1 MDADLDQVLRLLRSA
16 HVSSADEHVQ
26 LSGLRPAWGS
36 ALADLDEPGPAVSRT
51 GALSMSVDEFL
62 NIDDPT
68 VGGISSIFDGCRL
81 WFVFR
86 IPESVIL
93 EADVFLNRPW
103 IAEPR
108 VFLMPA
114 SSGSDLI
121 CVYRIKVD
129 FCKESSDAKSLPVA
143 LFSRIEEIDALALK
157 KPNDARS
164 VVFRL
169 RAGRKARLPSR
180 GKIAAVKELY
190 AGLKVAAIEVHEL
203 GALCEVEIVAKE
215 TMDEEGVAGCCY
227 YSLCS
232 MKAMLP
238 AQAKATREAELVRIE
253 TSDER
258 LVASYVASYLNNHA
272 RLGQFSSIDDAKH
285 AITELPILM
294 PRVEVQVAIAH
305 FNATQESFQCMLDS
319 SLSGFSKLSVV
330 GQINSSP
337 TDLFQA
343 SVYYDGLV
351 EAGSRHGAGT
361 LPYALSCA
369 YRAYECASKELRM
382 ERAFKMIDAF
392 VEFHCLCGISLA
404 AAFFD
409 KAAEARLVELYK
421 RAYLFQLGGWREEF
435 ARASSAYGAMRSSQ
449 DIGELLRLT
458 KVLGSACIYA
468 LDQLYSSEVDQL
480 LIDMVKLR
488 NTFDAHGPT
497 WGAGESGDN
506 EKTVL
511 ALIARYSKLTLSL
524 WGHLR
529 LGYCS
534 SVSLNSSGHYE
545 ALVERCGHEGFGKSG
560 MLFVTREKLAC
571 PGSLVLYSNVEDAV
585 FVSLLPINHIKKIAP
600 SLHVIYSL
608 SRTESKKYVFNS
620 FAALEAGISAREIID
635 VSDASVKILTDLL
648 RMYPGSK

>member
-1 MDADLDQVLRLLRSA
+1 MDADLDQLLRQLRSA
-16 HVSSADEHVQ
+16 HASSADEHIQ
-26 LSGLRPAWGS
+26 LRGLRPAWGS
-36 ALADLDEPGPAVSRT
+36 GSADLDEPGSGISRT

-68 VGGISSIFDGCRL
+68 IGGISSIFDGCRL

-86 IPESVIL
+86 MPESVVL

-103 IAEPR
+103 ISEPR

-129 FCKESSDAKSLPVA
+129 FRKESCDAKSLPVA
-143 LFSRIEEIDALALK
+143 LFSGIEEIDALALK

-164 VVFRL
+164 VIFRL

-180 GKIAAVKELY
+180 RKIFEVKKLY
-190 AGLKVAAIEVHEL
+190 TGLKVAAIEVHEL
-203 GALCEVEIVAKE
+203 GALCEVEIVARE

-238 AQAKATREAELVRIE
+238 AQAKAAREAELVRIE

-258 LVASYVASYLNNHA
+258 LVASYVTSYLNNHA

-305 FNATQESFQCMLDS
+305 FNAAQESFQCMLDS
-319 SLSGFSKLSVV
+319 SLSGFAKLSVL

-421 RAYLFQLGGWREEF
+421 RASLFQLGGWREEF
-435 ARASSAYGAMRSSQ
+435 ARASSAYGSMRSSQ
-449 DIGELLRLT
+449 NIGELLRLT
-458 KVLGSACIYA
+458 KLLGSACIYA
-468 LDQLYSSEVDQL
+468 LDQMYSSAVDQL
-480 LIDMVKLR
+480 LIEMVKLR

-497 WGAGESGDN
+497 WGAGESEEN

-511 ALIARYSKLTLSL
+511 SLIARYSKLTLSL

-545 ALVERCGHEGFGKSG
+545 SLVERCGHEGFGKSG
-560 MLFVTREKLAC
+560 MQFVTREKLAC
-571 PGSLVLYSNVEDAV
+571 PNSLVLYSNVDDAV
-585 FVSLLPINHIKKIAP
+585 FVSLLPVNHVKKIAP
-600 SLHVIYSL
+600 SLHVIYNL

-635 VSDASVKILTDLL
+635 VTDPSVKILTDLF
-648 RMYPGSK
+648 RKYPVSR

>member
-1 MDADLDQVLRLLRSA
+1 MDADLDQLLRLLRSA
-16 HVSSADEHVQ
+16 HASSADEHIQ

-36 ALADLDEPGPAVSRT
+36 SSADLDEPAPGVSRT
-51 GALSMSVDEFL
+51 GVLSMSVDEFL
-62 NIDDPT
+62 NVDDPT
-68 VGGISSIFDGCRL
+68 IGGISSLFDGCRL

-86 IPESVIL
+86 IPESVVL

-103 IAEPR
+103 FAEPR

-129 FCKESSDAKSLPVA
+129 FCQESTDAKSLPVA
-143 LFSRIEEIDALALK
+143 LFSGIEEIDALALK

-169 RAGRKARLPSR
+169 RAGRKTRLPSR
-180 GKIAAVKELY
+180 GKITAVKELY

-215 TMDEEGVAGCCY
+215 TLDEEGVAGCCY

-238 AQAKATREAELVRIE
+238 AQAKAARDAELVRIE

-258 LVASYVASYLNNHA
+258 LVASYVTSYLKNHSG
-272 RLGQFSSIDDAKH
+272 LGQFSSIEDAKH
-285 AITELPILM
+285 TITELPILL

-305 FNATQESFQCMLDS
+305 FNATQETFQCMLDS
-319 SLSGFSKLSVV
+319 SLSGFANLSVV

-361 LPYALSCA
+361 LPYTLSCA
-369 YRAYECASKELRM
+369 YRAYECAPKELRM

-404 AAFFD
+404 AAFFE

-421 RAYLFQLGGWREEF
+421 RGNLFQLGGWREEF
-435 ARASSAYGAMRSSQ
+435 ARASSAYGVMRSSK

-458 KVLGSACIYA
+458 KVLGSACVYA

-497 WGAGESGDN
+497 WGAVESGDN

-511 ALIARYSKLTLSL
+511 ALITRYSKLTLSL

-545 ALVERCGHEGFGKSG
+545 ALIERCGHEGFGKSG

-571 PGSLVLYSNVEDAV
+571 PNSLVLYSNVDDAV
-585 FVSLLPINHIKKIAP
+585 FVSLLPVNHVKKIAP
-600 SLHVIYSL
+600 SLHVIYNL

-635 VSDASVKILTDLL
+635 VSDPSVKILTDLL